1 MKNESLINLKNMF
14 VENLCLDC
22 QIKIVKVI
30 KKKNCFFQSKLFKC
44 NKCEEKQQI
53 LTKPI

>member
-30 KKKNCFFQSKLFKC
+30 KKKNCFFHAKLFKC

-53 LTKPI
+53 LTKPL